1 MKKFYRIHDESKIF
15 GVCSGIGNYTK
26 TDPLI
31 WRILFFFMVFSPIPI
46 ITGYLLTSILTKII

>member
-1 MKKFYRIHDESKIF
+1 MRKFYRIHDESKIF

-31 WRILFFFMVFSPIPI
+31 WRIIFFFLIFSPIPI
-46 ITGYLLTSILTKII
+46 ITGYIVTSILTKIV